1 MDVLD
6 IIELMKEKKY
16 KEIRKILITMNE
28 VDIAEILNGLNTHDA
43 LLLFRL
49 LPKDMAVEVF
59 ANINPTKQR
68 KILTAISDEEIND
81 IVEDL
86 FFDDMIDIIEEMP
99 AHIVRKILNFAKE
112 EERKLVN
119 QFLNY
124 PEESAGSLMT
134 IEYVELREHMTVG
147 ESMHLIK
154 DAGIKKETIYN
165 CYVTDEHRVL
175 KGVITLK
182 KLVTSDEKIV
192 VGDIMEKDV
201 IKVNTHSD
209 QEKVANIFRR
219 YGFIALPVVDNEN
232 RLTGIITVDDVMRV
246 IEQEATEDFQVM
258 AAMTPTEE
266 EYINAS
272 VWDLAKNRLPWLL
285 FLMVSATFTGR
296 IMGRYEDILTSVAIL
311 GTFVPMLMDTGGNS
325 GSQSSTLIIRGLAT
339 GDISVNDGMKI
350 IWKEFRISLTVGFI
364 LALTNFLRL
373 MMLEQVGFTIALT
386 VSVTLVVTVV
396 LSKIVGGI
404 LPIIAKKFK
413 LDPAIMAGP
422 LITTIVDALSLVVY
436 FQIAGR
442 IVGL

>member
-1 MDVLD
+1 MDIVQ

-16 KEIRKILITMNE
+16 KEIRKIFITMNE

-165 CYVTDEHRVL
+165 CYVTDEHRIL

-209 QEKVANIFRR
+209 QEEVANIFRR

-266 EYINAS
+266 GYINAS

-285 FLMVSATFTGR
+285 FLLVSATFTGR

-350 IWKEFRISLTVGFI
+350 IWKEFRISLTVGSI
-364 LALTNFLRL
+364 LAFTNFVRL

-386 VSVTLVVTVV
+386 VSVTLIMTVV

-404 LPIIAKKFK
+404 LPIIAKKFNM
-413 LDPAIMAGP
+413 DPAIMAGP

>member
-165 CYVTDEHRVL
+165 CYVTDEHRIL

-209 QEKVANIFRR
+209 QEEVANIFRR

-266 EYINAS
+266 GYINAS

-285 FLMVSATFTGR
+285 FLLVSATFTGR

-350 IWKEFRISLTVGFI
+350 IWKEFRISLTVGSI
-364 LALTNFLRL
+364 LAFTNFVRL

-386 VSVTLVVTVV
+386 VSVTLIMTVV

-404 LPIIAKKFK
+404 LPIIAKKFNM
-413 LDPAIMAGP
+413 DPAIMAGP

>member
-1 MDVLD
+1 MDVLQ
-6 IIELMKEKKY
+6 IIELMREKKY
-16 KEIRKILITMNE
+16 KEIRKIFITMNE

>member
-1 MDVLD
+1 MDIKN
-6 IIELMKEKKY
+6 IIELIKEKKY
-16 KEIRKILITMNE
+16 KEIRKIFVSLNE
-28 VDIAEILNGLNTHDA
+28 VDVAEILNALNSHDA

-59 ANINPTKQR
+59 ANINPTKQQ
-68 KILTAISDEEIND
+68 KILTAFSDDEIND

-99 AHIVRKILNFAKE
+99 SHIVTKILNFAKE

-134 IEYVELREHMTVG
+134 IEYVQLFKNMTVG
-147 ESMHLIK
+147 ESMNLIK
-154 DAGIKKETIYN
+154 KAGIKKETIYN
-165 CYVTDEHRVL
+165 CYVTDDNRILV
-175 KGVITLK
+175 GVITLK
-182 KLVTSDEKIV
+182 KLVTSNEDLVIN
-192 VGDIMEKDV
+192 DIMEKDV

-209 QEKVANIFRR
+209 QEEVANIFRR

-258 AAMTPTEE
+258 AAMSPSDE
-266 EYINAS
+266 EYIDAS
-272 VWDLAKNRLPWLL
+272 VWTLSKNRLPWLL
-285 FLMVSATFTGR
+285 FLMISATFTGR
-296 IMGRYEDILTSVAIL
+296 IMGRYEDILTSVAVL

-325 GSQSSTLIIRGLAT
+325 GNQSSTLIIRGLAT
-339 GDISVNDGMKI
+339 GDISVNDGLKI
-350 IWKEFRISLTVGFI
+350 LWKEFRISLTVGFI
-364 LALTNFLRL
+364 LAFTNFVRL
-373 MMLEQVGFTIALT
+373 MLLEQVGFTISVT
-386 VSVTLVVTVV
+386 VSVTLIVTVV

-404 LPIIAKKFK
+404 LPIIAKKFNM
-413 LDPAIMAGP
+413 DPAIMAGP

-436 FQIAGR
+436 FAIASN